1 MKSADREELW
11 ERLMGRIHADA
22 FPIIVGELDKAVRRA
37 RREERRRLM
46 TCECGRV
53 CTGPVQCAVCGP

>member
-1 MKSADREELW
+1 MTTKDRIALADAWKRD
-11 ERLMGRIHADA
+11 GRISVLE
-22 FPIIVGELDKAVRRA
+22 FCEREINRAVRRA

-46 TCECGRV
+46 TCTCGRV